1 MRSAVVVI
9 HAAAGTCGLIVGL
22 AAMAPP
28 RSDDGRT
35 WLRSLYAT
43 CLTVVLMTLVVLLA
57 ADWNSLD
64 TSARVAF
71 GALGGLAGV
80 MVYRITRA
88 YEVAGTREE
97 NWRSQY
103 IRHVSFTYVWLWEG
117 FVILL
122 ALRLP
127 HPQLWVPII
136 VIVVLL
142 LAGTLI
148 DRYEARVLL
157 ARPTGSD
164 ARMDRA
170 ADGRR
175 PDRTRPQAP

>member
-1 MRSAVVVI
+1 MA
-9 HAAAGTCGLIVGL
+9 GL
-22 AAMAPP
+22 AAIAPP

-35 WLRSLYAT
+35 WVRSLYAT
-43 CLTVVLMTLVVLLA
+43 SLTVVLMTLVVLIA

-71 GALGGLAGV
+71 GTLTGVAAV

-88 YEVAGTREE
+88 YEVAGTRDE

-127 HPQLWVPII
+127 HPQLWVPLI
-136 VIVVLL
+136 VILVLL

-157 ARPTGSD
+157 ARPAAPD
-164 ARMDRA
+164 ARVERT
-170 ADGRR
+170 ADSPR
-175 PDRTRPQAP
+175 PDRARPQAP